1 MIELKRFEAAD
12 SDIWDEFLLRSR
24 ADTFLFLRK
33 YMDYHADR
41 FSDHSFLIYR
51 KGKLHGVLPGNR
63 VGSTFFSHQ
72 GLTYGGLVLSAAVTA
87 AEVLHIFNLLNDRL
101 GADGI
106 QKVIYKPLPPIYQK
120 FPMQEDI
127 YALYKLGAVKIGCN
141 LSSSIFQRQK
151 IQFTESRKSGIRKSK
166 QAGIRIETG
175 DDFHEFWTILE
186 NTLQNRHKTKPAH
199 TVDEISRLQKLFPE
213 NIRFHVAMHGSET
226 VAGCVMYIMQQV
238 VHVQYISANA
248 PGKQTGALDL
258 LFDKLINEV
267 YIDFPVFDFGS
278 STVGLGEFLNESLIF
293 QKEGFGGRG
302 TLYEIYQ
309 YNL

>member
-1 MIELKRFEAAD
+1 MIELKRYQSGDAAL
-12 SDIWDEFLLRSR
+12 WDQFLLSSR

-51 KGKLHGVLPGNR
+51 KGKLHGVLPGNSF
-63 VGSTFFSHQ
+63 GSTFFSHQ
-72 GLTYGGLVLSAAVTA
+72 GLTYGGLVLPTAVTA
-87 AEVLHIFNLLNDRL
+87 TEVLYIFNLLNEKL
-101 GADGI
+101 SEDGI
-106 QKVIYKPLPPIYQK
+106 EKVIYKPLPYIYQK
-120 FPMQEDI
+120 LPAQEDV
-127 YALYKLGAVKIGCN
+127 YALFKLGAVKIGCN
-141 LSSSIFQRQK
+141 LSSTIYQRQK

-166 QAGIRIETG
+166 QANISIETSV
-175 DDFHEFWTILE
+175 DFKEFWTILE

-199 TVDEISRLQKLFPE
+199 TVDEISLLQKLFPE
-213 NIRFHVAMHGSET
+213 NIRLHVAMHGSET
-226 VAGCVMYIMQQV
+226 VAGCVMYIMEQV
-238 VHVQYISANA
+238 VHVQYISANEK
-248 PGKQTGALDL
+248 GKQTGALDL

-267 YIDFPVFDFGS
+267 YLDFPVFDFGS

-309 YNL
+309 YSL